1 MPAAAAES
9 SKRTHT
15 WAQGSALGC
24 YWRPWKNSFDEGILV
39 KTYLDIDANLSLS
52 PESHWEK
59 RNWRK

>member
-52 PESHWEK
+52 PESH
-59 RNWRK
+59 